1 MGRSGIGVDSQKRRP
16 NAPIKTQDDAA
27 PLRRLCCQQMD
38 LYLPIAEMSV
48 NAIVIILLGGGVGFL
63 SGMFGVGGGFL
74 TTPLLIFYG
83 IPPAVAVASSATQIT
98 GASVSGALAYWR
110 RGQVDLKMGGVLV
123 AGGVV
128 GAGIGQVIFRQLQKI
143 GQIDV
148 SINIIYVIFLGVIG
162 GLMLKEALGTLLVER
177 KITAGGER
185 APARLRRHVP
195 WIVALPGKTRFYKS
209 GLYISPLAP
218 LLLGGAVGMLTAIMG
233 VGGGFIMVPAMIYL
247 LGMSASAVVG
257 TSLFQITFVT
267 AATTLLH
274 ATSSKS
280 VDIVLALLLLT
291 GGVAGA
297 QFGARAAQ
305 KLKPEK
311 LRLALALIVLA
322 VAAGLLFGLTVR
334 PAALFTLYGAQ

>member
-1 MGRSGIGVDSQKRRP
+1 
-16 NAPIKTQDDAA
+16 
-27 PLRRLCCQQMD
+27 MD

-48 NAIVIILLGGGVGFL
+48 NAGVIILLGGVVGFL

-83 IPPAVAVASSATQIT
+83 IPPAIAVASSATQIT
-98 GASVSGALAYWR
+98 GSSVSGALAYWR
-110 RGQVDLKMGGVLV
+110 RGQVDVKMGGVLV

-128 GAGIGQVIFRQLQKI
+128 GAGIGQIIFRALQKL

-148 SINIIYVIFLGVIG
+148 AINVIDVVFLGIVG
-162 GLMLKEALGTLLVER
+162 GLMLREALAELRTARRV
-177 KITAGGER
+177 AGG
-185 APARLRRHVP
+185 ADIGPARLRRHVP
-195 WIVALPGKTRFYKS
+195 WVAGLPGRTRFYKS

-218 LLLGGAVGMLTAIMG
+218 LLLGAVVGMLTAIMG
-233 VGGGFIMVPAMIYL
+233 IGGGFIMVPAMIYL

-257 TSLFQITFVT
+257 TSLFQIIFVT

-297 QFGARAAQ
+297 QFGVRAAQ
-305 KLKPEK
+305 TMQPER
-311 LRLALALIVLA
+311 LRLALALLVLA
-322 VAAGLLFGLTVR
+322 VAAGLLFGLTVK
-334 PAALFTLYGAQ
+334 PQSLFTLYML